1 MYVTE
6 FFHYFVLPSP
16 FFFFLCHSPLTS
28 SESLIFILPSHH
40 LAVCQTEQQNP
51 LLILMGKN
59 PSISSMMDKVEI
71 IHEPSH
77 VILKVENDGNTNS

>member
-16 FFFFLCHSPLTS
+16 FFFSPCHSSLTS
-28 SESLIFILPSHH
+28 SESLIFILPSYH
-40 LAVCQTEQQNP
+40 LAVCQTEQQNL

-59 PSISSMMDKVEI
+59 ISISSMMNEVGITDESSRVVLEVEA
-71 IHEPSH
+71 
-77 VILKVENDGNTNS
+77 